1 MGVEEFG
8 VNLYILQ
15 LIFGGVDVPAKF
27 ITTLAISYLGRHTTE
42 AALLLLAGGCILSL
56 IFVPAGEKL
65 ALLPEPSSSL
75 FPSVV
80 PGALWGP
87 GFSSRK

>member
-1 MGVEEFG
+1 MAMGVEEFG

-27 ITTLAISYLGRHTTE
+27 ITMLAISYLGRHTTE

-65 ALLPEPSSSL
+65 ALLPEPSER
-75 FPSVV
+75 
-80 PGALWGP
+80 G
-87 GFSSRK
+87 